1 MSQGRPVILVIDD
14 DPTARLFVRGA
25 LEPAGMI
32 VTEASGGQESLTV
45 FEKLTPDLVVLD
57 IVMPEMD
64 GYLTCSR
71 IRSLPRG
78 KRIPILIMTGLD
90 DPNSIALAY
99 EHGATDFINKP
110 VHATILC
117 HHIRYMLRTSN
128 VLQALVRSEARLEL
142 AQRIA
147 RIGNWDWNP
156 RTNRF
161 SMSNELCRLAGIRPQ
176 DFGGTFE
183 GFLQLVHPDDRSAVR
198 RALDNLVHHRA
209 LCDIDHRIVLP
220 NGTDFT
226 IHLQAEGVRE
236 EETDE
241 LTVIGTAQDITE
253 RKQAERAIHRLA
265 YYDSLTGL
273 ANRVLFKDRLSHAIS
288 HAERHGQT
296 LATLFID
303 LDRFKVINDT
313 LGHTVGDLLLTQV
326 AERLSESV
334 RQSDSV
340 ARHADQEPSHALAR
354 LGGDEFTILLTALP
368 NPEDAGRVARRILE
382 ALAHPFNIEGH
393 EVFIAASI
401 GISIYPPTAPRSK
414 RCSRTP
420 IRPCITPRSRGE
432 TTANSIRRG

>member
-161 SMSNELCRLAGIRPQ
+161 SMSNGSVVWPGSDPRTSEAPSK
-176 DFGGTFE
+176 DSSSWST
-183 GFLQLVHPDDRSAVR
+183 P
-198 RALDNLVHHRA
+198 
-209 LCDIDHRIVLP
+209 
-220 NGTDFT
+220 T
-226 IHLQAEGVRE
+226 I
-236 EETDE
+236 
-241 LTVIGTAQDITE
+241 
-253 RKQAERAIHRLA
+253 
-265 YYDSLTGL
+265 
-273 ANRVLFKDRLSHAIS
+273 
-288 HAERHGQT
+288 
-296 LATLFID
+296 
-303 LDRFKVINDT
+303 
-313 LGHTVGDLLLTQV
+313 
-326 AERLSESV
+326 
-334 RQSDSV
+334 
-340 ARHADQEPSHALAR
+340 
-354 LGGDEFTILLTALP
+354 
-368 NPEDAGRVARRILE
+368 ARRS
-382 ALAHPFNIEGH
+382 GGRSTTW
-393 EVFIAASI
+393 FIIARCATSTI
-401 GISIYPPTAPRSK
+401 GSSSRTAPI
-414 RCSRTP
+414 SRF
-420 IRPCITPRSRGE
+420 ICRPKEYGKKKPTS
-432 TTANSIRRG
+432 